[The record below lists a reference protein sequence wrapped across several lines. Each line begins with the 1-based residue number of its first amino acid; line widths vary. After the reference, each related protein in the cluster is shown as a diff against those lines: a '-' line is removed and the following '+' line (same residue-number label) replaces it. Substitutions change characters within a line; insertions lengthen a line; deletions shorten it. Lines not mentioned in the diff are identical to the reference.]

1 MALDLKTL
9 MLVATALCLLMAAV
23 IAYVSEG
30 SPPALRALLR
40 HWALALVY
48 QGAGWVLYAQRGAI
62 PDVLSVVVANGLLL
76 WAFIE
81 MNRALRRYFGEPYA
95 HKRDVALLLA
105 LLAVVTVF
113 LYGWENLTVRIVTA
127 TVALTWIAL
136 DSVAVMRRRGPKD
149 WPRSYRVVAFF
160 LLLPNVVLVV
170 RALNQMFGQ
179 PVHSALEL
187 HPLQMSLHLL
197 ATLAP
202 LGGALGFVLMVA
214 TRLQAELRDAANSD
228 PLTGLPNRRR
238 LDELAEPL
246 LRDREQPISALM
258 VDADHFKAINDR
270 LGHAAGDEALCWL
283 GSHLRVH
290 ARGTDV
296 IARFGGEEFV
306 LLLPNTDLDAAT
318 QLAIRLREAVCE
330 APLILAGETIKLT
343 VSIGVAEGRA
353 PGEPLHE
360 LLSRA
365 DEALYR
371 AKAAGRD
378 RVEAAP

>member
-1 MALDLKTL
+1 MTLDLKTL

-48 QGAGWVLYAQRGAI
+48 QAGGWVLYAERGSI
-62 PDVLSVVVANGLLL
+62 PDVLSVVMANGLLL

-95 HKRDVALLLA
+95 SKRDVLLL
-105 LLAVVTVF
+105 LTILGGMTFF
-113 LYGWENLTVRIVTA
+113 LYGWESLTVRIVMATA
-127 TVALTWIAL
+127 ALTWIAF
-136 DSVAVMRRRGPKD
+136 DSVWVLWRRGPKH
-149 WPRSYRVVAFF
+149 WPRTYRVVAFF
-160 LLLPNVVLVV
+160 LLLPTAVLLA
-170 RALNQMFGQ
+170 RAINQAFGE
-179 PVHSALEL
+179 PVQSTLEL

-202 LGGALGFVLMVA
+202 LGGALGFVLMVG
-214 TRLQAELRDAANSD
+214 TRLQEELRDAANSD

-238 LDELAEPL
+238 LDELAAPL
-246 LRDREQPISALM
+246 LRDREQPIAALM

-290 ARGTDV
+290 ARATDV
-296 IARFGGEEFV
+296 IARLGGEEFV
-306 LLLPNTDLDAAT
+306 LLLPGTDVHAAT
-318 QLAIRLREAVCE
+318 QLAHRLREAVCE
-330 APLILAGETIKLT
+330 APLYLAGETIKLT

-353 PGEPLHE
+353 SSEPLHE

-378 RVEAAP
+378 RVEVAP

>member
-1 MALDLKTL
+1 MTLDLKTL

-30 SPPALRALLR
+30 SPPALKALLR

-48 QGAGWVLYAQRGAI
+48 QGAGWVLYAERGSI
-62 PDVLSVVVANGLLL
+62 PDAFSVVMANGLLL

-95 HKRDVALLLA
+95 RRRDVGLLLV
-105 LLAVVTVF
+105 LLAGAAIF
-113 LYGWENLTVRIVTA
+113 LYAWENLSARIVIV

-136 DSVAVMRRRGPKD
+136 DSVWVMWRRGPKH
-149 WPRSYRVVAFF
+149 WPRTYRVVALF
-160 LLLPNVVLVV
+160 LLLPTAVLVA
-170 RALNQMFGQ
+170 RALNQVFGQ
-179 PVHSALEL
+179 PVQSALEL
-187 HPLQMSLHLL
+187 HPLQMGLHLL
-197 ATLAP
+197 ATLSP
-202 LGGALGFVLMVA
+202 LGGAFGFVLMVG

-246 LRDREQPISALM
+246 LRDREHPISALM

-290 ARGTDV
+290 ARATDV
-296 IARFGGEEFV
+296 IARLGGEEFV
-306 LLLPNTDLDAAT
+306 LLLPNTDVDAAK
-318 QLAIRLREAVCE
+318 QLAQRLREAVCE
-330 APLILAGETIKLT
+330 APLYLAGETIKLT
-343 VSIGVAEGRA
+343 VSIGVAEGRSSS
-353 PGEPLHE
+353 EPLHE

-365 DEALYR
+365 DAALYR

-378 RVEAAP
+378 RVEVAS